1 MNATN
6 AMNATHATH
15 AINAMNATNAT
26 NATNDLRKA
35 EEMLEERWVY
45 KNGNFVK
52 WSDATV
58 HMMSHS
64 FARGSTIFEVISFY
78 ETASGS
84 AVFRL
89 QDHIER
95 LEKSAAYLDMELPV
109 THDELGRVIAETV
122 RRNRLVKGMIK
133 VVAYYPQF
141 ALDIQPPQ
149 KCLEL
154 AVFALDPAE
163 DVAGLG
169 FAFEEGTT
177 AGIARWRKLDPQ
189 TVPIEA
195 KAAANYLNGMIA
207 RLDVQKRGLDD
218 AILLDTQGFI
228 AEGAT
233 ESVFLVCHDRLMTPS
248 LGTVLDSITRRS
260 VLQVARHLRIE
271 TFEGRLRPE
280 LLFEAEEIFFANTP
294 FKVIPVR
301 RVEDRVMPDAPGP
314 IQRRLWEALQRI
326 AAGKDPAFAD
336 WLYAV

>member
-1 MNATN
+1 
-6 AMNATHATH
+6 
-15 AINAMNATNAT
+15 
-26 NATNDLRKA
+26 
-35 EEMLEERWVY
+35 MLEERWVY
-45 KNGNFVK
+45 KNGSFVK
-52 WSDATV
+52 WPEATV

-78 ETASGS
+78 LTASGP

-89 QDHIER
+89 HEHIAR
-95 LEKSAAYLDMELPV
+95 LEKSAAYLDMELPAG
-109 THDELGRVIAETV
+109 HDALCQAVAESV
-122 RRNRLVKGMIK
+122 RRNHLREGVVKMVG
-133 VVAYYPQF
+133 YYPQF

-149 KCLEL
+149 KRLDL
-154 AVFALDPAE
+154 AVFAIDPAHDLE
-163 DVAGLG
+163 GVEYS
-169 FAFEEGTT
+169 FEKGTT

-218 AILLDTQGFI
+218 AVLLDTQGFI

-233 ESVFLVCHDRLMTPS
+233 ESVFLVKDGRLLTPS

-260 VLQVARHLRIE
+260 ILQVARYLGIE

-280 LLFEAEEIFFANTP
+280 LLFEADEIFFANTP

-301 RVEDRVMPDAPGP
+301 RVENREMPGAPGP
-314 IQRRLWEALQRI
+314 MQRRLWDVLRKI
-326 AAGKDPAFAD
+326 AVGDEPSFSD
-336 WLYAV
+336 WLYPV